1 MPNKSKFRKKMKG
14 GAAGDAQIIS
24 ATPLTNDAATRKK
37 YKKARAK
44 QPRNASNYMASFDN
58 YNKWAREGL
67 TREQIRERE
76 MYRRQRVSRNKKA
89 GMTQREAEKAAAIEY
104 GGDAA
109 PEAPVAK
116 SGGQT
121 DYGSLNI
128 KYFTYGITS
137 IGIMGVLWFFLSRSM
152 IRHEYSEALSYSIIA
167 LAIFLSF
174 FLVLIAGL
182 KSIRAGSG
190 IMNGFKYLFKVIL
203 YCLTECLPAILI
215 CIQLGVLIW
224 ICSKHA
230 NYLYNS
236 ESIPALFS
244 TFNKMA
250 AVMILGQSFVWY
262 KQVNKVVLGE
272 SGGRNP
278 ALVPGFVLAAILS
291 SVAISQMYVILEYL
305 KTDC

>member
-1 MPNKSKFRKKMKG
+1 MPNKSKFRKNRKLKRKMKG
-14 GAAGDAQIIS
+14 GALGDIDE
-24 ATPLTNDAATRKK
+24 PLTPNKDGAA
-37 YKKARAK
+37 
-44 QPRNASNYMASFDN
+44 
-58 YNKWAREGL
+58 
-67 TREQIRERE
+67 
-76 MYRRQRVSRNKKA
+76 VV
-89 GMTQREAEKAAAIEY
+89 EAT
-104 GGDAA
+104 DVM
-109 PEAPVAK
+109 PVAK
-116 SGGQT
+116 ATEAPKAKAVAVATPVGKSRSGGVS

-203 YCLTECLPAILI
+203 YCLTECLQAILI

-224 ICSKHA
+224 IWSKHA

-236 ESIPALFS
+236 ETIPALFS

>member
-1 MPNKSKFRKKMKG
+1 MPNKQKFRKKMKG
-14 GAAGDAQIIS
+14 GAAGEAQIIS

-44 QPRNASNYMASFDN
+44 QPHNAPNYKPTFDN

-67 TREQIRERE
+67 TREQIRDRE
-76 MYRRQRVSRNKKA
+76 MTRRGNVGRNKKA
-89 GMTQREAEKAAAIEY
+89 GMNQRAAEKAAAEAY
-104 GGDAA
+104 GGDA
-109 PEAPVAK
+109 APVAK
-116 SGGQT
+116 SGGQS

-137 IGIMGVLWFFLSRSM
+137 IGIMGVLWFFLSRGM

-203 YCLTECLPAILI
+203 YAITKCLPAILI
-215 CIQLGVLIW
+215 CIQLFVLIT
-224 ICSKHA
+224 ICYKHA
-230 NYLYNS
+230 DYLYNS
-236 ESIPALFS
+236 ETIPALFS

-250 AVMILGQSFVWY
+250 AIMILGQSFVWY
-262 KQVNKVVLGE
+262 KQVNKIVLGE
-272 SGGRNP
+272 SNRSNP
-278 ALVPGFVLAAILS
+278 ALVPGFILAAILS
-291 SVAISQMYVILEYL
+291 GVAISQMYVILEYL